1 MLNSLREWSGRC
13 TSTLEDLEAQIANI
27 KAAAA
32 KRHAD
37 KKAWTEKT
45 AKLVEEEKN
54 AEQGL
59 HTPRQGA
66 ILNRALT
73 RIQGQR
79 FGKRG
84 SGSLEANADDDEA
97 MDVDD
102 EEVDDGEGGG
112 TSGGALGGPGKKRAN
127 RRKF

>member
-97 MDVDD
+97 MAVDD